1 MQSPK
6 TRMHVSPYERTSTE
20 RREKTGAPES
30 AGPLRAKR
38 RALLAAVTVLVA
50 VALVTV
56 KK

>member
-1 MQSPK
+1 
-6 TRMHVSPYERTSTE
+6 MHVSPYERTSTE

-30 AGPLRAKR
+30 PGPLRAKR
-38 RALLAAVTVLVA
+38 RALLAAVTVLLA